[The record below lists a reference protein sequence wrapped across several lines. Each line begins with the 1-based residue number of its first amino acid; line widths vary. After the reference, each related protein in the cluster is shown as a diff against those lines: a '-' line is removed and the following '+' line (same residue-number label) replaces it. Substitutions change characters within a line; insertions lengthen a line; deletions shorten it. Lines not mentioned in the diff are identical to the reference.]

1 MVRHRGQFHS
11 DPADIAVKMHKCDF
25 CDFRSFRKDKVT
37 RHTQRKHLSAVL
49 GSIAASSSNRHP
61 QQQSFVNPAHKHVSL

>member
-11 DPADIAVKMHKCDF
+11 DPADMAVKMHKCDF
-25 CDFRSFRKDKVT
+25 CDFKSFRKDKVT

-49 GSIAASSSNRHP
+49 GNIAMASSSSSK
-61 QQQSFVNPAHKHVSL
+61 QQSFVNPAHKHLSF